1 MYYKVL
7 SRRNEML
14 NTVKAVV
21 REGKIELLE
30 KVDLPE
36 GTEVLVTILTDEER
50 FWKEASEASLSAIWD
65 NKEDDIYEQLLKR

>member
-1 MYYKVL
+1 
-7 SRRNEML
+7 ML

-30 KVDLPE
+30 KIELPE
-36 GTEVLVTILTDEER
+36 GAEVLVTILADEER
-50 FWKEASEASLSAIWD
+50 FWMEASETSLSAIWD

>member
-1 MYYKVL
+1 
-7 SRRNEML
+7 ML
-14 NTVKAVV
+14 NTIKAVV

-36 GTEVLVTILTDEER
+36 GTEVLVTILTDEEQ
-50 FWKEASEASLSAIWD
+50 FWMGASEVSLSAIWD

>member
-1 MYYKVL
+1 
-7 SRRNEML
+7 ML

-36 GTEVLVTILTDEER
+36 GAEVLVTILTDEEQ
-50 FWKEASEASLSAIWD
+50 FWIEASENSLSTIWD